1 VSDEVISLIK
11 EIRNPDSSTFML
23 PIDYFTLLELGSW
36 IVFEYALHSYYYY
49 LCRTIKNYDESK
61 FFEKRAKLEYMYFNR
76 P

>member
-1 VSDEVISLIK
+1 
-11 EIRNPDSSTFML
+11 ML

-36 IVFEYALHSYYYY
+36 IVFKYALHSYYYY